1 MKQDVTAFIKKHNLL
16 FEDATVMLGVSG
28 GPDSMALLQY
38 FYSIRDSWNLNIIVL
53 FVDHQLRGE
62 EGRRERDYVQEQCE
76 LRDIQFVG
84 TSLDVQAYKNENHV
98 GTQLAAREVRYQFFA
113 EQMVEHEA
121 DFLALGHHGD
131 DQIETMLMSLARS
144 GDSSS
149 FSGIPVQRPFSRGFI
164 IRPFLCVTKK
174 DIEDYCV
181 THAIVPKI
189 DPSNKETTYTRN
201 YYRKYVVPKLKEKNE
216 NLHMTIQHLSES
228 LGEDEFFLRQEAKK
242 MVELVV
248 TFHENEKKVTF
259 YEGEFKSYSTAL
271 QRRAYHLILNYL
283 YDDLPKNLSYLH
295 EENFFNIL
303 GGNGTIE
310 IDFPHE
316 LKVQKSY
323 QKITLFFREKAS
335 QDTSFH
341 YEIGIPGKIS
351 LPNAST
357 LKVTYIE
364 NREKESEEELMIPV
378 EHVVLPLHI
387 RTRKPGDRMSWR
399 GLNGS
404 KKIKDIFIDEKIPLA
419 ARNSWPLVVDDA
431 GKILWLIGLKK
442 GHFPLS
448 KSSSKMIKLMYLTNE

>member
-1 MKQDVTAFIKKHNLL
+1 
-16 FEDATVMLGVSG
+16 
-28 GPDSMALLQY
+28 
-38 FYSIRDSWNLNIIVL
+38 
-53 FVDHQLRGE
+53 
-62 EGRRERDYVQEQCE
+62 
-76 LRDIQFVG
+76 
-84 TSLDVQAYKNENHV
+84 
-98 GTQLAAREVRYQFFA
+98 
-113 EQMVEHEA
+113 
-121 DFLALGHHGD
+121 
-131 DQIETMLMSLARS
+131 RS

-216 NLHMTIQHLSES
+216 NLHMTIQHLK
-228 LGEDEFFLRQEAKK
+228 A
-242 MVELVV
+242 
-248 TFHENEKKVTF
+248 
-259 YEGEFKSYSTAL
+259 YSTAL

-341 YEIGIPGKIS
+341 YEIG
-351 LPNAST
+351 
-357 LKVTYIE
+357 
-364 NREKESEEELMIPV
+364 
-378 EHVVLPLHI
+378 
-387 RTRKPGDRMSWR
+387 
-399 GLNGS
+399 
-404 KKIKDIFIDEKIPLA
+404 
-419 ARNSWPLVVDDA
+419 
-431 GKILWLIGLKK
+431 
-442 GHFPLS
+442 
-448 KSSSKMIKLMYLTNE
+448 